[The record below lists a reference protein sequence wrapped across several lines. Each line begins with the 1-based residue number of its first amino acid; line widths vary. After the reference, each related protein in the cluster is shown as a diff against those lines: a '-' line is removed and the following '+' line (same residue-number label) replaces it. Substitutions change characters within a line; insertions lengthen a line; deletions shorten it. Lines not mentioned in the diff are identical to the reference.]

1 MAKWQIRKLNRLGA
15 VFMASNYQTG
25 DVVTGKVAGIQPYGA
40 FIALDKDTQGLVHIS
55 EITYGYV
62 KDVNDYL
69 TVGDEVNVK
78 VLDIDEEAGKISLS
92 LRALQQRPQTRRED
106 RPRKSLQDRI
116 DEREPD
122 GFNTLRD
129 KLQDWIRQ
137 SGQ

>member
-1 MAKWQIRKLNRLGA
+1 MAKWQIRKSNRLGA
-15 VFMASNYQTG
+15 VFMASNYKTG

-40 FIALDKDTQGLVHIS
+40 FIALDKETQGLVHIS

-62 KDVNDYL
+62 KDVNDFL
-69 TVGDEVNVK
+69 TVGDEVKVK
-78 VLDIDEEAGKISLS
+78 VLDVDKDAGKISLS
-92 LRALQQRPQTRRED
+92 LRALQERPQTRRED

>member
-1 MAKWQIRKLNRLGA
+1 MAG
-15 VFMASNYQTG
+15 NYQPG

-55 EITYGYV
+55 EITYGFV
-62 KDVNDYL
+62 KDVSEYL
-69 TVGDEVNVK
+69 TVGEEVKVK

-92 LRALQQRPQTRRED
+92 VRALQERPQTRRED

-116 DEREPD
+116 DEKEPD

>member
-1 MAKWQIRKLNRLGA
+1 MAGKYKK
-15 VFMASNYQTG
+15 G
-25 DVVTGKVAGIQPYGA
+25 DVVKGKVAGIQPYGA

-55 EITYGYV
+55 EITYGFV
-62 KDVNDYL
+62 RDVNDYL
-69 TVGDEVNVK
+69 SAGQEVEVK
-78 VLDIDEEAGKISLS
+78 VLDVDEQAGKISLS
-92 LRALQQRPQTRRED
+92 IRALQERPPASKRDD

-116 DEREPD
+116 DERDAD

>member
-1 MAKWQIRKLNRLGA
+1 
-15 VFMASNYQTG
+15 MASNYQTG

-55 EITYGYV
+55 EITYGFV

-69 TVGDEVNVK
+69 TVGEEVKVK
-78 VLDIDEEAGKISLS
+78 VLDVDEEAGKISLS
-92 LRALQQRPQTRRED
+92 LRALQERPQTRRED

>member
-1 MAKWQIRKLNRLGA
+1 
-15 VFMASNYQTG
+15 MASNYQTG

-92 LRALQQRPQTRRED
+92 LRALQERPQTRRED

>member
-1 MAKWQIRKLNRLGA
+1 
-15 VFMASNYQTG
+15 MASNYQTG

-78 VLDIDEEAGKISLS
+78 VLHIDEEAGKISLS
-92 LRALQQRPQTRRED
+92 LRALQERPQTRRED

>member
-1 MAKWQIRKLNRLGA
+1 
-15 VFMASNYQTG
+15 MASNYQAG

-55 EITYGYV
+55 EITYGFV

-69 TVGDEVNVK
+69 TVGEEVKVK
-78 VLDIDEEAGKISLS
+78 VLDVDEKAGKISLS
-92 LRALQQRPQTRRED
+92 LRALQERPQTRRED

>member
-1 MAKWQIRKLNRLGA
+1 
-15 VFMASNYQTG
+15 MASNYQTG

>member
-1 MAKWQIRKLNRLGA
+1 MAKWQIRKSKRLGA
-15 VFMASNYQTG
+15 VFMASNYQAG

-55 EITYGYV
+55 EITYGFV

-69 TVGDEVNVK
+69 TVGEEVKVK
-78 VLDIDEEAGKISLS
+78 VLDVDEKAGKISLS
-92 LRALQQRPQTRRED
+92 LRALQERPQTRRED

>member
-1 MAKWQIRKLNRLGA
+1 MAG
-15 VFMASNYQTG
+15 NYQTG

-55 EITYGYV
+55 EITYGFV

-69 TVGDEVNVK
+69 TVGEEVQVK

-92 LRALQQRPQTRRED
+92 LRALQERPQARRED

>member
-1 MAKWQIRKLNRLGA
+1 MAKWQIRKSKRLGA
-15 VFMASNYQTG
+15 VFMANYQTG

-55 EITYGYV
+55 EITYGFV

-69 TVGDEVNVK
+69 TVGEEVKVK
-78 VLDIDEEAGKISLS
+78 VLDVDEEAGKISLS
-92 LRALQQRPQTRRED
+92 LRALQERPQTRRED